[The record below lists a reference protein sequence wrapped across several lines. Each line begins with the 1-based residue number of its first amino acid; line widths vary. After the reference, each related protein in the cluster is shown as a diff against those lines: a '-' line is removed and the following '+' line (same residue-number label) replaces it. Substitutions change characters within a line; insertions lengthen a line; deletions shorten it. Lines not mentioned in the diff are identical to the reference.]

1 MARKINPQCT
11 AVLDLCSE
19 VYKYLLDTYC
29 GLLGT
34 EKIVI
39 KLDKVKVSDIWEI
52 PTIVWKGI
60 S

>member
-1 MARKINPQCT
+1 M
-11 AVLDLCSE
+11 LDLCNK
-19 VYKYLLDTYC
+19 VHKYLLDTYC

-34 EKIVI
+34 EKVVI

>member
-1 MARKINPQCT
+1 MARKINPHYT
-11 AVLDLCSE
+11 AVLDLCNK
-19 VYKYLLDTYC
+19 VHKYLLDTYY

-34 EKIVI
+34 EKVVI

>member
-1 MARKINPQCT
+1 MARKINPYYT
-11 AVLDLCSE
+11 PVLDLCSE
-19 VYKYLLDTYC
+19 AHKYSLYIYC

-52 PTIVWKGI
+52 PTTVWKGI